1 MAYQR
6 KTRDVYQLL
15 ADYGT
20 DGWEYVLEEN
30 TLSEAR
36 KRLREYRE
44 NAPQYEYKIKK
55 VRERIGE

>member
-1 MAYQR
+1 MYQR

-20 DGWEYVLEEN
+20 DGWEYVLEEY
-30 TLSEAR
+30 TWAEA
-36 KRLREYRE
+36 KKALVEYKT
-44 NAPQYEYKIKK
+44 NAPGYQYKIKK